1 MTQILIVDKKEFVH
15 DIAVEIVAAMMDVDI
30 TKLGVYD
37 VLQEPE

>member
-15 DIAVEIVAAMMDVDI
+15 DLFRGRVAVMMDVDI